1 MKLAIGT
8 ANFQNKYGLLGT
20 SIVGKKKITE
30 IKKELKKNNISFL
43 DTPFEYNNLDIR
55 FFPKKNNLK
64 IITKIKLPKLE
75 RKKFI
80 NNLHN
85 MVESELKRIKKKN
98 FEAILL
104 HNSKDLNSTIG
115 INFLKEVKKLK
126 KNKLTKK
133 IGVSI
138 YNPIELKKIFSRF
151 TPDIIQAPLNVFDK
165 RILFSKFLKNKKK
178 KIILQVRSIFLQ
190 GLLLQ
195 NIKKIKNLKLNR
207 KLKSKLVE
215 FDDLCKKNKS
225 IKLEQSINF
234 ILNQQKVDIITFG
247 VDSSKNLKKNLMILK
262 KKKIQNTIDISTT
275 DNRIID
281 PRKW

>member
-43 DTPFEYNNLDIR
+43 DTSFEYNNLDIR

-104 HNSKDLNSTIG
+104 HDSRDLNSTIG

-225 IKLEQSINF
+225 TKLEQSINF

-247 VDSSKNLKKNLMILK
+247 I
-262 KKKIQNTIDISTT
+262 
-275 DNRIID
+275 
-281 PRKW
+281 